1 MQYKEFRNTRKVMKI
16 LTPYVKS
23 TDCSI
28 RMMSRSI
35 AFVIGP
41 HLDEVSLELLCLSPK
56 DADELIAALTFA
68 VHHPSSTITAF
79 NVSHSLEE
87 LVTEIDH
94 TLILETNFSLL
105 AERGLINLVSLLLQQ
120 RDSAAL
126 SAALILTWHLSTHKM
141 ARESP
146 CHMESLKSY
155 TVVLEKLSNYSS
167 SSVKS
172 IVKCINLSLKPDLHT
187 GKYIYNFY
195 NIICMCVIKLY
206 WIVVRAVNE
215 IHP

>member
-16 LTPYVKS
+16 LTPYIKS

-56 DADELIAALTFA
+56 DADELMAALTFA
-68 VHHPSSTITAF
+68 VHHPTSPTTIF
-79 NVSHSLEE
+79 NVSYSLKE

-94 TLILETNFSLL
+94 TLNLETNFSLL
-105 AERGLINLVSLLLQQ
+105 AERGLINLVSLLLQK

-126 SAALILTWHLSTHKM
+126 SAALILAWHLSTHKM

-146 CHMESLKSY
+146 LHMKSLKSY
-155 TVVLEKLSNYSS
+155 SVILENLSKCSN
-167 SSVKS
+167 SSVTS
-172 IVKCINLSLKPDLHT
+172 IVKCISLSLEPDLYT
-187 GKYIYNFY
+187 GKYTIC
-195 NIICMCVIKLY
+195 II
-206 WIVVRAVNE
+206 
-215 IHP
+215 IHM